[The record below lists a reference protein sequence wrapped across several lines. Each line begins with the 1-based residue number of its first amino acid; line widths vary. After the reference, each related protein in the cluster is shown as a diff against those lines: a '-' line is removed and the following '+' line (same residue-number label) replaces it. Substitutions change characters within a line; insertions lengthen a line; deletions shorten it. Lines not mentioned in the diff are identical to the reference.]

1 MKLLKTVLMCM
12 LMSGLLMLNL
22 IDIKTIEAASQSY
35 GSSGPANITNLTV
48 PTLLKQGE
56 CCSVKGRVSVNY
68 SGEYSWKCGIAVYKA
83 EYLEQ
88 GRSMQDRLSAKI
100 RYASSESGWYSNSTK
115 TYDLANLDYA
125 IEFNSLTMGQ
135 YAYSIYVCRKTSY
148 NKTYEDYYTCEFIV
162 DSRTTYVPTKTA
174 SNVAFTKY
182 TSPKRVYKGNYF
194 VLSGD
199 VVELFERF
207 NNNGNVSKTSYPCSM
222 CAVVTKKVNNK
233 SVTINSGSGKF
244 AQRGSAFS
252 KYKRKQPMPK
262 AVDNQITFNTFDRG
276 TYKLTYY
283 IYNFRTENSDIVD
296 NGAKIA
302 DFEFK
307 IE

>member
-1 MKLLKTVLMCM
+1 MKRIKTILICM

-148 NKTYEDYYTCEFIV
+148 NKTYEDYYTCEFMV
-162 DSRTTYVPTKTA
+162 DSRTSYIPTQIA
-174 SNVAFTKY
+174 GNIALTKY
-182 TSPKRVYKGNYF
+182 SMPCSLNKGRYF
-194 VLSGD
+194 VLYGD
-199 VVELFERF
+199 VVELFDCF
-207 NNNGNVSKTSYPCSM
+207 SNGQVSKRSYPYSM
-222 CAVVTKKVNNK
+222 CAVVK
-233 SVTINSGSGKF
+233 NSSGKTV
-244 AQRGSAFS
+244 GSSSGGVFSQSGCAFS

-262 AVDNQITFNTFDRG
+262 TIDNQILFNTFDSG
-276 TYKLTYY
+276 SYKLYYY
-283 IYNFRTENSDIVD
+283 IYKFRTEKYSDGGD
-296 NGAKIA
+296 TGAIIA
-302 DFEFK
+302 EFK
-307 IE
+307 FTIN